1 MDNLDH
7 AIAIMIVMYVVVN
20 FLNLYLNI
28 LFNVKKVINHK
39 LWFKVLSQ
47 SEHTHINTTKIR
59 K

>member
-7 AIAIMIVMYVVVN
+7 AIAIMIVTYAVVN

-47 SEHTHINTTKIR
+47 SEHTYINTTKIR

>member
-7 AIAIMIVMYVVVN
+7 AIAIMIVTYTVVN

-47 SEHTHINTTKIR
+47 SEHTCINTTKVR